1 MIGTHFQWDISLMIS
16 GSFLR
21 QKILA
26 VLNCLLGEAVPA
38 SINQLQHLSKTNKL
52 HLVHNCQ
59 LPSLCQYIHTSCIAY
74 RSCIMCHMQYHV
86 QLLQLS
92 MHLVVQ
98 PCTSNYMYYICYEGK
113 LEMKKCVIISFHI
126 MLPCFK

>member
-1 MIGTHFQWDISLMIS
+1 MIS

-59 LPSLCQYIHTSCIAY
+59 LPSLCQYLHTSCIAY
-74 RSCIMCHMQYHV
+74 RSCIKCHMQY
-86 QLLQLS
+86 
-92 MHLVVQ
+92 
-98 PCTSNYMYYICYEGK
+98 PCTVVTAEYASCGAAMYKQLHVLYM
-113 LEMKKCVIISFHI
+113 L
-126 MLPCFK
+126 